1 MSSIKVAVSVVN
13 SSGILAEVS
22 IASGNNFTV
31 AATYEPTIASLSYAL
46 IKADVFNPFILS
58 DTASTSEV
66 VLRHP
71 KPVYSDSTVTSE
83 IFVKSIITPDVSDSV
98 VAADLFASTLVKNVD
113 FDTATAQVD
122 SEPVTTSEVF
132 VLALNAL
139 DSNAFN
145 RYSFNGAGLN

>member
-1 MSSIKVAVSVVN
+1 MSNIKVAVSVVD

-31 AATYEPTIASLSYAL
+31 AATYEPTIVSLSYVL
-46 IKADVFNPFILS
+46 IKADVFNPFALF
-58 DTASTSEV
+58 DTASISEV

-71 KPVYSDSTVTSE
+71 KPVYSDLAITSE
-83 IFVKSIITPDVSDSV
+83 TLVKSIITPDVSDSAV
-98 VAADLFASTLVKNVD
+98 TAELFASTLVKSVD
-113 FDTATAQVD
+113 FNTATAEVD